1 MSRIRKGFSNQ
12 VFQVLSSPIR
22 FEVLR
27 LLRLNRTLTYSEIMD
42 RLGLEPT
49 RHAGKFAYHLRSLI
63 KARLIEKT
71 DDGKTYRLTDL
82 GIRVLEFAQELNEY
96 LLKKAGK
103 LLVRSSRMA
112 IEEFDRFRIVSS
124 LVKEAQVPLDL
135 AESISLEVERRLV
148 NLQVKYLTAPLIRE
162 IVNAVLIEKG
172 LEEYRHRL
180 TRLGLPVY
188 DVIKTFE
195 KASMMKMHVEDVRGI
210 AGEAVLREYT
220 LLNVLPRDVADAYL
234 SGDIHLEL
242 LGSWILRPDIIQ
254 HDIRLI
260 LAGKFPSLPS
270 KSPATLTSALNR
282 LRIAAYNSSFEVNLD
297 QGFDMFNVFLAPFIR
312 GKRAVEVKRALQM
325 FIESLRIPSTLNVNF
340 GLEIG
345 LNQTM
350 ENLKTPSGGEV
361 YGDYQDE
368 VLTFT
373 QAFIDVLKKGF
384 SRIPLCNL
392 NLIVKIRESS
402 LKGEWV
408 ELMKNLHDAMKLG
421 IPIIVANLTDVNDNI
436 SFSSCGFKFEP
447 FSEWEVETLAVPMIA
462 DVSINMPRLAQ
473 ISKGNDERLWENLQK
488 TMDKAIEAIRIRRGA
503 LENRIKEG
511 LLPTISQPDDPYI
524 RFKAIFSSLGL
535 IGLNEATIIHTGADL
550 LNASS
555 QATML
560 KTLRRI
566 RSYLDAGRDRIGLTS
581 ICGEEGSS
589 RLVNLDLN
597 NYGKSILNS
606 QGFRREPYYTDVCI
620 VPLEYNIPLSK
631 RLEIEE
637 KAGSI
642 MNYGTLPVIEVNSNE
657 VDCEMLFKTTLYI
670 LSKHKQ
676 LRCFTYS
683 TFTTYC
689 KRCSKVFE
697 SYWDRCPKCQNIA
710 TVIQYGR
717 TPPLVKPI
725 YRWTVE
731 KRANMP
737 FRKTYGVKDFE
748 PLISILSS
756 A

>member
-1 MSRIRKGFSNQ
+1 MSRAKRGFSNQ

-42 RLGLEPT
+42 KLGLEPT
-49 RHAGKFAYHLRSLI
+49 KHAGKFAYHLRSLI
-63 KARLIEKT
+63 KARLIEKA

-82 GIRVLEFAQELNEY
+82 GVRVLEFAQELNEY

-112 IEEFDRFRIVSS
+112 IEEFDRFRIVNS

-188 DVIKTFE
+188 DVLKTFE
-195 KASMMKMHVEDVRGI
+195 KASAMKMHVEDVRGI

-260 LAGKFPSLPS
+260 LVGKFPNLPS
-270 KSPATLTSALNR
+270 KYPATLTSALNR
-282 LRIAAYNSSFEVNLD
+282 LRIAAYNSSFEVNVD
-297 QGFDMFNVFLAPFIR
+297 QGFDMFNIFLAPLVR
-312 GKRAVEVKRALQM
+312 GKRLVEIKRALQT
-325 FIESLRIPSTLNVNF
+325 FIESLRVSSNLNISF

-345 LNQTM
+345 LNQAV

-368 VLTFT
+368 ALTLA
-373 QAFIDVLKKGF
+373 QAFIDVLKKEF
-384 SRIPLCNL
+384 SRAPLHNL
-392 NLIVKIRESS
+392 NLIVKVREAS

-408 ELMKNLHDAMKLG
+408 ELMENIHDAIRLG
-421 IPIIVANLTDVNDNI
+421 IPTIVANLTDVNDNT
-436 SFSSCGFKFEP
+436 SFSSYGFRFEA
-447 FSEWEVETLAVPMIA
+447 SSDWEVETLAVPMIA

-473 ISKGNDERLWENLQK
+473 ISRGSDERLWENLQK
-488 TMDKAIEAIRIRRGA
+488 TVDKAIEAIRIRKEA
-503 LENRIKEG
+503 LESRIKEG

-524 RFKAIFSSLGL
+524 RFKAIFSALGL

-550 LNASS
+550 SNASS
-555 QATML
+555 QAAMV

-566 RSYLDAGRDRIGLTS
+566 RSWLDAGRDRIGLTS
-581 ICGEEGSS
+581 ICGEEAAS
-589 RLVNLDLN
+589 RLINLDLN

-606 QGFRREPYYTDVCI
+606 QGFRKEPYYTDVCI
-620 VPLEYNIPLSK
+620 VPLEYDIPLSK

-637 KAGSI
+637 KVGSI
-642 MNYGTLPVIEVNSNE
+642 MYYGTLPVIEINSNE
-657 VDCEMLFKTTLYI
+657 VDCETLFKMTLYI
-670 LSKHKQ
+670 LSEHKQ

-697 SYWDRCPKCQNIA
+697 GYWDRCPKCHNTS
-710 TVIQYGR
+710 TVVQYGR
-717 TPPLVKPI
+717 TPSLVKPI
-725 YRWTVE
+725 YRWPPE
-731 KRANMP
+731 KRVNIP
-737 FRKTYGVKDFE
+737 LRRVYSVKDFK
-748 PLISILSS
+748 PLTSTLS
-756 A
+756 

>member
-1 MSRIRKGFSNQ
+1 LSRIRRGFSNQ

-42 RLGLEPT
+42 MLGLEPAK
-49 RHAGKFAYHLRSLI
+49 HAGKFAYHLRSLV

-82 GIRVLEFAQELNEY
+82 GVRVLEFAQELNEY
-96 LLKKAGK
+96 LMKKAGK

-112 IEEFDRFRIVSS
+112 IEEFDRLRIVNS
-124 LVKEAQVPLDL
+124 LIKEAQVPLDL

-162 IVNAVLIEKG
+162 IVNAILIEKG

-188 DVIKTFE
+188 DVVKTFE
-195 KASMMKMHVEDVRGI
+195 KASTMKTHVEEVREI

-242 LGSWILRPDIIQ
+242 PGSWILRPDVIQ

-260 LAGKFPSLPS
+260 LTGKFPNMPS
-270 KSPATLTSALNR
+270 KSPTTLTSALNR
-282 LRIAAYNSSFEVNLD
+282 LRVAAYNSSFEVNLD
-297 QGFDMFNVFLAPFIR
+297 QGFDMFNVFLAPFTR
-312 GKRAVEVKRALQM
+312 GRRLVEVKRALQV
-325 FIESLRIPSTLNVNF
+325 FIESMRISSNLNVNF
-340 GLEIG
+340 GLEVG
-345 LNQTM
+345 LNRKI
-350 ENLKTPSGGEV
+350 ENLKTIPGGEV
-361 YGDYQDE
+361 YGDYRDE

-373 QAFIDVLKKGF
+373 QALIDVLKKEY
-384 SRIPLCNL
+384 SRSPLYNFNL
-392 NLIVKIRESS
+392 TIKIREWP
-402 LKGEWV
+402 LKDEWIEV
-408 ELMKNLHDAMKLG
+408 MKSIHDAAKFG
-421 IPIIVANLTDVNDNI
+421 IPIVIANLTDVDDNT
-436 SFSSCGFKFEP
+436 SFSSYGFRFEP
-447 FSEWEVETLAVPMIA
+447 LSDWEVDTLAVPMIV

-473 ISKGNDERLWENLQK
+473 ISKGSDERLWENLQK
-488 TMDKAIEAIRIRRGA
+488 IMDKAIEAIHIRRGA
-503 LENRIKEG
+503 LESRIKEG
-511 LLPTISQPDDPYI
+511 LLPNISQPDDPYV
-524 RFKAIFSSLGL
+524 RFKAMFSALGL
-535 IGLNEATIIHTGADL
+535 FGLNEATVLHTGSDL
-550 LNASS
+550 TSTTS
-555 QATML
+555 QAAML
-560 KTLRRI
+560 RVLRRI
-566 RSYLDAGRDRIGLTS
+566 RAYLDASRDRIGLTS
-581 ICGEEGSS
+581 ICGEEGAS

-606 QGFRREPYYTDVCI
+606 QGFRREPYYTDVCV
-620 VPLEYNIPLSK
+620 VPLEYGIPLSK

-637 KAGSI
+637 KVGSI

-657 VDCEMLFKTTLYI
+657 VDGETLFKTTSYI
-670 LSKHKQ
+670 VSKYKQ

-689 KRCSKVFE
+689 KRCSKLFE
-697 SYWDRCPKCQNIA
+697 GYWDRCPKCSNIA
-710 TVIQYGR
+710 TVVQYGR
-717 TPPLVKPI
+717 TPTLVKPI
-725 YRWTVE
+725 YRWTSE
-731 KRANMP
+731 KRANM
-737 FRKTYGVKDFE
+737 FLRKAYGVKDIE
-748 PLISILSS
+748 SLTSILSP